1 MTDIA
6 REIATMAGG
15 EPERTSEHV
24 AEVLRVD
31 DGGTPWV
38 RIPGGADETPC
49 NRTLASVQPGDT
61 VTVRIESN
69 RATITGN
76 LSAPAVGQQAV
87 VQAVEPVQRQV
98 TQMGE
103 VVAQKADFEELN
115 ALSAHVGELEAD
127 AAKVHSLTADQLAA
141 AIAYI
146 AALTAGDV
154 TAASLV
160 ADLAKVHQL
169 TADELAAAAAYI
181 AALDAGSV
189 TAQDIV
195 ADHGDFGTVK
205 ANAAKVAS
213 LTAEELAAA
222 VGYIAALI
230 AGDVTAQ
237 QVIAD
242 HAVVDDLDARYAEID
257 LANVNNAFIDHG
269 TFKTAAIVDEQ
280 VFTVT
285 GNKATLAEI
294 NADVITVRN
303 LHTSNLTVDHAD
315 GYVTIGS
322 KKTPTKEFIDSLVDD
337 LQDKIDATVETYTS
351 TAVPL
356 TNNYPASSWATDD
369 ERLKHVGDICFVTN
383 GDLDQDG
390 YCYRY
395 AYDATSGEFSWV
407 LIKDNDVTKA
417 LGDIS
422 DLQTFES
429 ETTSWMEETDEGL
442 TTIRSNHTELSG
454 RVDKVVKS
462 SIQLW
467 YTKANTTAPA
477 APTAQVTSTSTS
489 GNAWRVVVP
498 AYSDSYKY
506 YYYCWQYQYED
517 GTFGWS
523 AVVRD
528 RAMEESQS
536 TSRSAQTTAN
546 ANIKSSVML
555 WFSKADDTAPAAPT
569 AQVTSTATTGNAW
582 TTVVPTWNG
591 AYPHY
596 FYCYQQQKGDGSWQ
610 WTDVVYDRATSEA
623 QQKAAAAL
631 PASTFTTFETTT
643 FKTLTDTVDEQG
655 VAFSK
660 LSETVQYGG
669 KNLLKV
675 DGAKATPTEYS
686 GIAIYLSEPIEVEQ
700 EYTLQLWDVDV
711 AHSAKSAAQL
721 GVFAYYNGD
730 AIRFGMWQGTDY
742 FTDGHADHLVM
753 TFTAHASANA
763 TTTAGTG
770 AQNMSHANASV
781 TPPFIRLYNS
791 VPTASGT
798 RNLTVGK
805 WKLERGPFATPW
817 EYAQDD
823 VTTVSNKLNTVSDT
837 VDGHTQTI
845 SSMQQTIAGKADGST
860 VSTLTT
866 KVNNVSDTVDGHTSS
881 LSSLTETVTRGSNLA
896 VDTSSE
902 WRSKDLTGGTN
913 QIIALTGYTDK
924 LSVPNIVGIKTDDKL
939 WISFDLKF
947 SSGTTKGTASRVQG
961 NVNYPGTFTFADW
974 TGGQTNC
981 EADIVACLASGNV
994 ARISTAIKVTDSML
1008 NGTYTGETYINI
1020 RFDGWNGTVYVRKVM
1035 VNLGE
1040 HPLPWTISSDTVS
1053 TLQQDYAT
1061 FKQTTTDSLSEIGQL
1076 VTDAEGRIT
1085 SAETAISQNS
1095 DAIALRATK
1104 TEAAQMAQANLAPL
1118 GSADFDSVYNATTN
1132 PKGYWKSRPT
1142 NIFFTQLDDGWV
1154 HVEYDNTSGSA
1165 AGNTTTWRPGP
1176 SPSVVPGDPY
1186 TILVEIRNNESTV
1199 STVASFDL
1207 YLQQVTNNQ
1216 FWGNTN
1222 GVKIDDDHVTT
1233 NTSIY
1238 PGRIGKEHVQRSYRI
1253 ADTEHLTE
1261 GTSPAEL
1268 FRYNFRVP
1276 AGCKMSFDMRMSV
1289 YEGIYDGP
1297 YKPYSGNQL
1306 YASQAELKIANDAID
1321 LRVEK
1326 SGVIAAINASV
1337 EKDGTSAAR
1346 ISADK
1351 VNIEGA
1357 AIFSSGRL
1365 STASLD
1371 GAYDAKGAADTALSD
1386 AKDYAEGVVSDTQ
1399 GGYTILWN
1407 YSAFATANNGEC
1419 YICKRDPLTETRTDE
1434 AGWVMWNGVKRTI
1447 PKGMVNPNAIHPFN
1461 IPCYV
1466 VCRLTSATATTGANY
1481 IVSYNSGW
1489 KGGVINAGALSDWT
1503 WNDAT
1508 DIILGK
1514 FVMTAAE
1521 GAMVECELY
1530 NPPWS
1535 SKQITTNTVTAQ
1547 GAAPKT
1553 SAVAEEQYI
1562 YISKAAG
1569 TASVSGTTTW
1579 VTASGDTQDAWT
1591 TKRPTYSGE
1600 YPVLFVAKQKK
1611 VVSGTVTCTTPMK
1624 DDTTT
1629 VIDGGHITTGEID
1642 TDRLNVS
1649 DIKDEGDFVTGSELD
1664 VEADRISSTVG
1675 DLDAAL
1681 SENVDGLESLAA
1693 RMSAIEQTAEQ
1704 IKTSVSNV
1712 EGDVTTLTQ
1721 TDSALRVEIESAK
1734 KTATDYLTFAGSK
1747 LTLGAS
1753 GNAVKA
1759 ELSASQL
1766 AFVANGST
1774 PASIGVEDG
1783 SGVLLI
1789 DNARVTDMLKFGD
1802 FAWIK
1807 RDNGNMTLK
1816 WIGA

>member
-1 MTDIA
+1 MTN
-6 REIATMAGG
+6 
-15 EPERTSEHV
+15 S
-24 AEVLRVD
+24 
-31 DGGTPWV
+31 
-38 RIPGGADETPC
+38 
-49 NRTLASVQPGDT
+49 
-61 VTVRIESN
+61 
-69 RATITGN
+69 
-76 LSAPAVGQQAV
+76 
-87 VQAVEPVQRQV
+87 
-98 TQMGE
+98 
-103 VVAQKADFEELN
+103 
-115 ALSAHVGELEAD
+115 
-127 AAKVHSLTADQLAA
+127 AA
-141 AIAYI
+141 A
-146 AALTAGDV
+146 
-154 TAASLV
+154 
-160 ADLAKVHQL
+160 
-169 TADELAAAAAYI
+169 E
-181 AALDAGSV
+181 
-189 TAQDIV
+189 
-195 ADHGDFGTVK
+195 
-205 ANAAKVAS
+205 
-213 LTAEELAAA
+213 
-222 VGYIAALI
+222 
-230 AGDVTAQ
+230 
-237 QVIAD
+237 
-242 HAVVDDLDARYAEID
+242 
-257 LANVNNAFIDHG
+257 
-269 TFKTAAIVDEQ
+269 
-280 VFTVT
+280 
-285 GNKATLAEI
+285 
-294 NADVITVRN
+294 
-303 LHTSNLTVDHAD
+303 
-315 GYVTIGS
+315 
-322 KKTPTKEFIDSLVDD
+322 
-337 LQDKIDATVETYTS
+337 
-351 TAVPL
+351 
-356 TNNYPASSWATDD
+356 
-369 ERLKHVGDICFVTN
+369 
-383 GDLDQDG
+383 DG

-395 AYDATSGEFSWV
+395 AYDATSREFSWV

-498 AYSDSYKY
+498 AYSASYPY

-555 WFSKADDTAPAAPT
+555 WFSKADATAPAAPT
-569 AQVTSTATTGNAW
+569 AQVTSTATSGNAW

-596 FYCYQQQKGDGSWQ
+596 FYCYQQQKGDGTWQ

-669 KNLLKV
+669 RNWLVGTSEMLDKDIKHTSPSVIISDGVATFPVQSTVAWLSISITTIPVEDFLNQTWTVSFDYRSDDFSGATSTPYIYIAFEGGATKNGSRTK
-675 DGAKATPTEYS
+675 YRNIS
-686 GIAIYLSEPIEVEQ
+686 
-700 EYTLQLWDVDV
+700 
-711 AHSAKSAAQL
+711 
-721 GVFAYYNGD
+721 N
-730 AIRFGMWQGTDY
+730 
-742 FTDGHADHLVM
+742 
-753 TFTAHASANA
+753 TAE
-763 TTTAGTG
+763 T
-770 AQNMSHANASV
+770 Q
-781 TPPFIRLYNS
+781 Y
-791 VPTASGT
+791 VPTSEWQRGSITVKVGADVSWFTSGSGDVNYCGVAFYSHT
-798 RNLTVGK
+798 NKSFQIRK
-805 WKLERGPFATPW
+805 IKLERGPYATPW

-881 LSSLTETVTRGSNLA
+881 LSSITKTVSSIGTGTVDYSDMGVWERGTTSAEAAGKTYAQMKNDSTTRIRFNDLMPIAPGKYTVT
-896 VDTSSE
+896 
-902 WRSKDLTGGTN
+902 
-913 QIIALTGYTDK
+913 IASGFLWCRMTFGADK
-924 LSVPNIVGIKTDDKL
+924 LAIDTPVWQSDASSTLTVGEDCRYIIFLLRK
-939 WISFDLKF
+939 
-947 SSGTTKGTASRVQG
+947 GNGTAIVVEEAPDAQLRLTYS
-961 NVNYPGTFTFADW
+961 YAD
-974 TGGQTNC
+974 
-981 EADIVACLASGNV
+981 AD
-994 ARISTAIKVTDSML
+994 
-1008 NGTYTGETYINI
+1008 E
-1020 RFDGWNGTVYVRKVM
+1020 
-1035 VNLGE
+1035 
-1040 HPLPWTISSDTVS
+1040 VS
-1053 TLQQDYAT
+1053 TLQQDYAEY
-1061 FKQTTTDSLSEIGQL
+1061 KQTTTDSLSQIGQR
-1076 VTDAEGRIT
+1076 VTDAEGKIT

-1104 TEAAQMAQANLAPL
+1104 TEAAQMAQPNLIPVFQTPFSDRYGA
-1118 GSADFDSVYNATTN
+1118 GTN
-1132 PKGYWKSRPT
+1132 PDGYWRRNYT
-1142 NIFFTQLDDGWV
+1142 NQTYLTILDDGWCHYECDNSAGTAAV
-1154 HVEYDNTSGSA
+1154 NHCLDPGVCDEVE
-1165 AGNTTTWRPGP
+1165 PG
-1176 SPSVVPGDPY
+1176 GIY
-1186 TILVEIRNNESTV
+1186 TVLVEIRNMTATGASGSHDIYTQQIANE
-1199 STVASFDL
+1199 
-1207 YLQQVTNNQ
+1207 Q
-1216 FWGNTN
+1216 FWGNIN
-1222 GVKIDDDHVTT
+1222 GAAIDDEHVVTT
-1233 NTSIY
+1233 LAINFITGAFVDGSATLRAY
-1238 PGRIGKEHVQRSYRI
+1238 KI
-1253 ADTEHLTE
+1253 ADTEHLT
-1261 GTSPAEL
+1261 GDPIGL
-1268 FRYNFRVP
+1268 LRYVIRNP
-1276 AGCKMSFDMRMSV
+1276 AGSTTSFDWRISV
-1289 YEGIYDGP
+1289 YRGIYDGP
-1297 YKPYSGNQL
+1297 YKPYSGPKVF
-1306 YASQAELKIANDAID
+1306 ASQAEFKLTSDGISAEVSKISSAKYVNATAASWALSSLQRWAAEGASTNWNVESTAD
-1321 LRVEK
+1321 LRVGDTVYIKGTDSTRICPVYVKVTVSQIK
-1326 SGVIAAINASV
+1326 SATQIQGIGHGYEDVLPVKTIKSTINQ
-1337 EKDGTSAAR
+1337 
-1346 ISADK
+1346 SADSVK
-1351 VNIEGA
+1351 IQAKHVDIEGA

-1365 STASLD
+1365 STTSLND
-1371 GAYDAKGAADTALSD
+1371 AYDAKGAADTALSD

-1447 PKGMVNPNAIHPFN
+1447 PKGMVDPNAIHPFN

-1481 IVSYNSGW
+1481 VVSYNSGW

-1611 VVSGTVTCTTPMK
+1611 VVSGTVTCTTPVK

-1642 TDRLNVS
+1642 TARLNVS

-1693 RMSAIEQTAEQ
+1693 RMSAIEQTASQ
-1704 IKTSVSNV
+1704 IQTSVSNV
-1712 EGDVTTLTQ
+1712 EGDVTTLRQ
-1721 TDSALRVEIESAK
+1721 TDSALEVEIASAAK
-1734 KTATDYLTFAGSK
+1734 SATDYLTFSNGT

-1766 AFVANGST
+1766 AFVASGST